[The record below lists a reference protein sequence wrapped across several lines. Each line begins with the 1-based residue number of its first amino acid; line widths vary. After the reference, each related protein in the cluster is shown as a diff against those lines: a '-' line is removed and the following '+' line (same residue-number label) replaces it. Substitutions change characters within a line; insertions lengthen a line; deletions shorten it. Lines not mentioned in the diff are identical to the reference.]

1 MAKFYERLQSAQ
13 KETVDINS
21 AYRDE
26 IVDKLKKEF
35 AFGNEFSNEVRF
47 GDTDG
52 IIPAS
57 YIRDGA
63 KLPFFI
69 LLECKVDSFRNQ
81 TDSSSMMSKEMG
93 SVLLQCV
100 RYLQLEREA
109 GNMLPLVIIC
119 GSKYDCFVLP
129 TSAVE
134 KYMSKNW
141 SCSASLVADTY
152 RDDLLE
158 IRADSDLIGSI
169 LVHDITYNFDMKE
182 IVSAMLRLAK
192 ESKLQFEVSE
202 QNISKVFDYFTMHVL
217 KPITEKDV
225 NASGFGYNVDAGL
238 TTVARFQKDLFME
251 LVINNDDCYM
261 HPKKDDVAIFGQ
273 YGERKVN
280 KAAFLSLVNTYTFN
294 YTVDEKRLFTSI
306 CDRLI
311 EDADRRNRGDFYT
324 PTVWVDEAHKL
335 MEKNLGDSWKEDY
348 VVWDCCCGT
357 KNLTRDYKFG
367 ELYCST
373 LDQGDIDISKKY
385 NPESVAFQY
394 DFLNDDVEMFDE
406 LLKKVKDGYVLSEND
421 FVGSALYR
429 KAPGLIRSLLS
440 GKPLAFLINPP
451 YGTANNIKTKS
462 SGENAR
468 VGTSKNNLNN
478 LMIESNIGLCSQ
490 QLYAQFLFR
499 IILLKELFNLSD
511 CCLGLFSKSAIIS
524 SQSFKGFRGIF
535 KNKFGYKCGMLFQAS
550 QFADCSG
557 AWGVLFSIW
566 DNKAKE
572 IKDILVHIKEND
584 VGAVK
589 TITEKILWNMDT
601 MVSCSDWVK
610 EPVKKLKTFDAPQL
624 SSALVCKSK
633 GRGKLCKDS
642 LGYYVNV
649 GNSVYKNATD
659 VFIVNSC
666 ASTANGCS
674 ILPENIDRVVSNYAA
689 RKLITGKYADW
700 VNDKDEYMVPNTE
713 HPLYNQWEKDC
724 VVYSLF
730 NTASNQSS
738 LRNID
743 YNGKYWDIYN
753 EFFYLTREQV
763 KNRVA
768 NPMDRDNIN
777 SAIEE
782 DLRLHGEKDRF
793 VALKLEEI
801 YDDLSPDARA
811 VLDYAR
817 ELTLEM
823 YNKKYRD
830 AFNADH
836 PEYHINT
843 WDAGWYQVK
852 GMLKEYKPD
861 ELKKFDALYKSFS
874 DRLRPLVYELGFL
887 KK

>member
-1 MAKFYERLQSAQ
+1 MGKFYERLQSAQ

-225 NASGFGYNVDAGL
+225 NSSGFGYNVDAGL

-251 LVINNDDCYM
+251 LVLNNDDCYM

-335 MEKNLGDSWKEDY
+335 MAKNLGDSWKEDY

-406 LLKKVKDGYVLSEND
+406 LLKKVKEGYALSESD
-421 FVGSALYR
+421 FVGSVLYR

-451 YGTANNIKTKS
+451 YGTSAEMKSVHTDVEHKQGISVTKVNS
-462 SGENAR
+462 LMLNEKI
-468 VGTSKNNLNN
+468 GT
-478 LMIESNIGLCSQ
+478 CSR
-490 QLYAQFLFR
+490 QLVAQFVYRIYDLSVLFGVK
-499 IILLKELFNLSD
+499 I
-511 CCLGLFSKSAIIS
+511 CLGMFSPTSVLTSNDYSGLLQKVGNKLGFVVGFMFRADEFADVKPTWSIMYSIFCNSVHNKFNSLKVLSVHKNFESFDKYLYMLDKNEKASWWVREPLKNLDKTSDVCYLKSALKVQDGKAHNQCVLNSIG
-524 SQSFKGFRGIF
+524 GFI
-535 KNKFGYKCGMLFQAS
+535 
-550 QFADCSG
+550 CSG
-557 AWGVLFSIW
+557 NNV
-566 DNKAKE
+566 N
-572 IKDILVHIKEND
+572 END
-584 VGAVK
+584 QFVG
-589 TITEKILWNMDT
+589 L
-601 MVSCSDWVK
+601 
-610 EPVKKLKTFDAPQL
+610 L
-624 SSALVCKSK
+624 SSMSGAAK
-633 GRGKLCKDS
+633 GLNLC
-642 LGYYVNV
+642 
-649 GNSVYKNATD
+649 
-659 VFIVNSC
+659 
-666 ASTANGCS
+666 
-674 ILPENIDRVVSNYAA
+674 PENIDRVLSLFTA
-689 RKLITGKYADW
+689 RRLITGQYANW
-700 VNDKDEYMVPNTE
+700 INCKDEYIMPDIE
-713 HPLYNQWEKDC
+713 HPLYSQWERDC

-730 NTASNQSS
+730 NTGSSQTS
-738 LRNID
+738 LRGID
-743 YNGKYWDIYN
+743 YNGKSWDIYN

-777 SAIEE
+777 PAIEE

-830 AFNADH
+830 AFNSDH

-843 WDAGWYQVK
+843 WDSGWYQVK

-874 DRLRPLVYELGFL
+874 DRMRPLVYELGFL